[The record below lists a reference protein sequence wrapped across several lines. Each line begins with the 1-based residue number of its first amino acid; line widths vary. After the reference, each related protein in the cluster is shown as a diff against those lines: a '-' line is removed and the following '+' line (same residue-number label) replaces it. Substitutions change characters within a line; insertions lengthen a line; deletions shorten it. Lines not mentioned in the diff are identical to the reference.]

1 MPDTNAHIDE
11 LIAKVLAGDADKSDQ
26 ARLQEWLDEQPA
38 NALYWEEMQRIWEG
52 ISAPPAETRF
62 DTEAALKKVHQQ
74 AGISRGRMVRM
85 RYWYAAAASVALL
98 LVAWFWLQPAGTAP
112 QTIASGDSP
121 LQDTLQDGTKVWL
134 NRKSD
139 LMVLSGSDKKERRM
153 RLSGE
158 AYFDVETDSLK
169 PFRVEVDQLE
179 IEVLG
184 TAFNVDNLTDTQAVV
199 VTVTE
204 GRVAL
209 RAAGKQLVLRNGEAA
224 RYTLTDQVIQR
235 VDTTDP
241 NALSYQT
248 RNFFFED
255 TPLRVVIPR
264 LEAVY
269 GQVIVV
275 RNPALL
281 DCALNGSYTDLELDR
296 ILELIADSFSLELLE
311 EDGVFVLNGAYCE
324 E

>member
-26 ARLQEWLDEQPA
+26 TRLQEWLDEQPA
-38 NALYWEEMQRIWEG
+38 NALYWEEMKRIWEG
-52 ISAPPAETRF
+52 VSAPPAETRF

-74 AGISRGRMVRM
+74 AGISRGRTVRM

-158 AYFDVETDSLK
+158 AYFDVETDSQT
-169 PFRVEVDQLE
+169 FRVEADQLE
-179 IEVLG
+179 TEVLG

-199 VTVTE
+199 VTVTKT
-204 GRVAL
+204 GC
-209 RAAGKQLVLRNGEAA
+209 AA
-224 RYTLTDQVIQR
+224 RGREATGFAKRRGCTLYSNR
-235 VDTTDP
+235 P
-241 NALSYQT
+241 
-248 RNFFFED
+248 
-255 TPLRVVIPR
+255 
-264 LEAVY
+264 
-269 GQVIVV
+269 G
-275 RNPALL
+275 NPARR
-281 DCALNGSYTDLELDR
+281 YQIPTRFPIRPE
-296 ILELIADSFSLELLE
+296 ISFLKIHPSES
-311 EDGVFVLNGAYCE
+311 
-324 E
+324 